1 MLRTLLLRLHEY
13 HLAHQGVQL
22 RPNPLLSPFPPES
35 IQQPVTREPPSPLHI
50 ALGLM
55 FEKSGASRKDC
66 VRFREVTNLSQSL
79 NNVEDP
85 LELPAKLDTLALD
98 SPALGH
104 MIIPTFDE
112 PRNAHDYLIALY

>member
-1 MLRTLLLRLHEY
+1 M
-13 HLAHQGVQL
+13 
-22 RPNPLLSPFPPES
+22 
-35 IQQPVTREPPSPLHI
+35 
-50 ALGLM
+50 
-55 FEKSGASRKDC
+55 
-66 VRFREVTNLSQSL
+66 RFRQVTNLSQSL

-112 PRNAHDYLIALY
+112 PRNAHDYLIALYRPVSTTRLRSRMKMLWTF